1 MPNLLNILKKI
12 IPAFLVLLILSSCG
26 GFKLPKPG
34 DARKI
39 PASGEERAK
48 KIFKKDGEY
57 LWDRSLEIEKQHT
70 NLVRQIPCGKLHL
83 M

>member
-1 MPNLLNILKKI
+1 MPNLSNVLKKI

-34 DARKI
+34 DARKT

-48 KIFKKDGEY
+48 KNIKEGRGISCRGGLRRKVEQTTY
-57 LWDRSLEIEKQHT
+57 RI
-70 NLVRQIPCGKLHL
+70 
-83 M
+83 